1 MKGEP
6 TMQDIDFVMLGN
18 RVAAARR
25 LRGIRQY
32 ELAEQTGVHPVTLS
46 RLEHGN
52 LPGVTLAVVA
62 RIAKALGAS
71 LDELLGW
78 QQQTADMTP
87 PSAKRQRPRKAA
99 PVA

>member
-1 MKGEP
+1 
-6 TMQDIDFVMLGN
+6 MQNIDFVMLGN
-18 RVAAARR
+18 RIAAARR

-62 RIAKALGAS
+62 RIAMALGAS
-71 LDELLGW
+71 LDALLGW
-78 QQQTADMTP
+78 QQQTTNGTLSP
-87 PSAKRQRPRKAA
+87 QPKKRQRTRKAA

>member
-1 MKGEP
+1 
-6 TMQDIDFVMLGN
+6 MQDIDFVMLGN

-32 ELAEQTGVHPVTLS
+32 ELAERTDVHPVTLS

-52 LPGVTLAVVA
+52 LPGVTLAVIARVA
-62 RIAKALGAS
+62 MALGVS

-78 QQQTADMTP
+78 EPQTSSVTQLPRGKA
-87 PSAKRQRPRKAA
+87 RRPRPAA
-99 PVA
+99 PVAV

>member
-1 MKGEP
+1 
-6 TMQDIDFVMLGN
+6 MQDIDFVMLGN

-32 ELAEQTGVHPVTLS
+32 ELAERTGVHPVTLS

-52 LPGVTLAVVA
+52 LPGVTLAVIARVA
-62 RIAKALGAS
+62 MALGVS

-78 QQQTADMTP
+78 QPTHPGLIDDLERGHYFRK
-87 PSAKRQRPRKAA
+87 PSA
-99 PVA
+99 

>member
-1 MKGEP
+1 
-6 TMQDIDFVMLGN
+6 MQAIDFVMLGN

-32 ELAEQTGVHPVTLS
+32 ELAEQTGIHPVSLS

-62 RIAKALGAS
+62 RIAMVLGGSIDA
-71 LDELLGW
+71 LLGW
-78 QQQTADMTP
+78 QQQTDDGP
-87 PSAKRQRPRKAA
+87 QPRAKRQRTRKAA
-99 PVA
+99 SVA